1 MHLSR
6 FALLLLLVLLSCES
20 DAERQEVLNHRDDT
34 AGSLAGASAGAA
46 QSSEEP
52 SGGQGS
58 MGGSDAT
65 IGTGSGTGASTLSG
79 AGSGAAPGAT
89 GGRGGGDGLG
99 GGGDASDG
107 GQENA
112 SGGQENAS
120 GGAPSGDGGTENTG
134 GRQSSGGSASADGGS
149 GGLPLH
155 TCLAFVDRSA
165 TDDSRTILWNFDLPP
180 ERCMLVQA
188 GQSVTWT
195 GNFQFHPLSAW
206 GGDLESPIGT
216 SSAQEPT
223 HEVQFGSPG
232 TFGYICEQHTE
243 MRGAIQVVP

>member
-34 AGSLAGASAGAA
+34 AGSLAGAGAGAA

-52 SGGQGS
+52 SGGKGS

-89 GGRGGGDGLG
+89 GGRGGADGSG

-112 SGGQENAS
+112 PGGQENAS

-195 GNFQFHPLSAW
+195 GNFQFHPLTAW